1 MRKWWVLLIVAL
13 LIPLLITTVWGQTW
27 FTADKL
33 SVDWT
38 APTTLIDGSPIPTG
52 DVIKY
57 NLYIKDAINP
67 SAVEEL
73 IVQDLTTQTYEIKF
87 TKEGRFFIG
96 ICAVRYAGGTT
107 YISKSIVVWSSDPVY
122 TLNNPFGGVYYI
134 SPSPPTGL
142 RKQ

>member
-1 MRKWWVLLIVAL
+1 MRKLIVLLIIVL
-13 LIPLLITTVWGQTW
+13 LIPVLGTIAWGQTW

-33 SVDWT
+33 SVDWG
-38 APTTLIDGSPIPTG
+38 ASTTLIDGSPIPTG

-57 NLYIKDAINP
+57 KLYIKDAINP
-67 SAVEEL
+67 LAVEEL
-73 IVQDLTTQTYEIKF
+73 ITSDLTVQTYEVKF

-96 ICAVRYAGGTT
+96 VCAVRYSGGTT
-107 YISKSIVVWSSDPVY
+107 YIGKSVIAWSSDPLY